1 MTRGTKHTKKISFES
16 PNDEL
21 FIGDGLYE
29 SVDVVVIC
37 SEHVRAFGVEMF
49 ELGGK
54 VAALGSLLGFLVMSV
69 YFLIVLF
76 PH

>member
-1 MTRGTKHTKKISFES
+1 MKPVLNVFR
-16 PNDEL
+16 
-21 FIGDGLYE
+21 GDGLYE
-29 SVDVVVIC
+29 GVDVVVIC
-37 SEHVRAFGVEMF
+37 SDEKVTVRVEHVRAFGVEMF

-54 VAALGSLLGFLVMSV
+54 VAALGSLLGFLVVSV